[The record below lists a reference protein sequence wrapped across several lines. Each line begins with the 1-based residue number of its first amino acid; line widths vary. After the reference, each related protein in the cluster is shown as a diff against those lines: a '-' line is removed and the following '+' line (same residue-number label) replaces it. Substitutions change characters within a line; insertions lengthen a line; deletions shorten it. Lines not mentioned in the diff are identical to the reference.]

1 MSVDSSSD
9 IPSLPELRVHMGSC
23 EVTSPLTA
31 AEMMER
37 RNAKIREIK
46 GALKAAGVVSLD
58 KQAQILGLSR
68 STAWHLHN
76 GKHKGSGLSPTVIN
90 QMFAAPR
97 LPPAVGEKLLE
108 YIGEKVSGQY
118 GDNKLRLNRFMARLS
133 RGALNR
139 ASGVG
144 RLASKSNVAK
154 FR

>member
-1 MSVDSSSD
+1 MSIDSSSD
-9 IPSLPELRVHMGSC
+9 IPSLPELSVHMGSC

-31 AEMMER
+31 AEMRER
-37 RNAKIREIK
+37 RDAKIREIK
-46 GALKAAGVVSLD
+46 DALQAAGVVSLD
-58 KQAQILGLSR
+58 KQAQMLGLSR
-68 STAWHLHN
+68 STAWHLLN
-76 GKHKGSGLSPTVIN
+76 GKHKGSGLSPMVIN
-90 QMFAAPR
+90 RMFAAPR

-118 GDNKLRLNRFMARLS
+118 GDNKLRLSRFTARLS

-144 RLASKSNVAK
+144 RAAAKSSGAK